1 MPGKFEI
8 MRAVQKGLD
17 SIPIPAGAGNKKW
30 TRAAKTELCKIGRGF
45 GCYVCASGVD
55 EEAKPD
61 HGEWLY
67 DVTWLEYGRNNGPLV
82 DVTLVG
88 ECEWAGQTLSSG
100 DSLKY
105 RDAHD
110 DDFEKLLLA
119 RGGVRL
125 MIFQGSNEDASR
137 KIAKRLA
144 KRIREFNGSR
154 AEDAWLL
161 VAWEW
166 NRTAEKGEKDWLFRY
181 FTVEAN
187 RAIPFKQPSGDG
199 SSSSFGVA
207 A

>member
-8 MRAVQKGLD
+8 IRAVQKGLD
-17 SIPIPAGAGNKKW
+17 SIPIPAGAGNEKW
-30 TRAAKTELCKIGRGF
+30 SRAVKTKLCKIGRGF
-45 GCYVCASGVD
+45 GCYVCAGGVD
-55 EEAKPD
+55 EAERD

-82 DVTLVG
+82 NVTLVG
-88 ECEWAGQTLSSG
+88 ECEWAGQTLSSE

-125 MIFQGSNEDASR
+125 MIFQGSNEDASG

-166 NRTAEKGEKDWLFRY
+166 NRTAEKGEKDWSFRY

-187 RAIPFKQPSGDG
+187 RAIPFKQPN
-199 SSSSFGVA
+199 
-207 A
+207 